1 MHKTTKFILIFLSLG
16 YALGLITLIW
26 PEFLI
31 GISKF
36 LSTYKMHFNAILF
49 SYYYGVS
56 LLFLTLVIFLI
67 ILIWP
72 VIQPDIVLAK
82 SKNGRLALTNEA
94 IVQFINRNLSGE
106 GLSDIKVNFKN
117 TKRQHKFHIIAAS
130 NYSQSTLS
138 ELPRIEQELEHN
150 LDELLAKV
158 DSRPNKVDLKISQKS
173 NHKFTRVV

>member
-1 MHKTTKFILIFLSLG
+1 MHKTTKFILVFLSLG

-31 GISKF
+31 RVSKF
-36 LSTYKMHFNAILF
+36 LSTYNMRFNAILF

-56 LLFLTLVIFLI
+56 LLFLTLLIFLI
-67 ILIWP
+67 VLIWP
-72 VIQPDIVLAK
+72 VIQPDIVLTK

-106 GLSDIKVNFKN
+106 GLSDVKVKFKN

-130 NYSQSTLS
+130 NYKQSTLA
-138 ELPRIEQELEHN
+138 ELPRIEQDLEHN

-158 DSRPNKVDLKISQKS
+158 DSLPNKVNLKINQKS